1 MVSGSQK
8 CPVHILLRVLVG
20 SNCMAVEVLGKK
32 FTAQQIKNKIKNSN
46 SFGRL
51 YLAMAIPFVRT
62 LQLFIR
68 PKENQILF
76 ISYSGRQFSDTPRE
90 AYLSLLEDEKFE
102 DYKLVWAFNRP
113 QDFKKIPRKQKV
125 SSNSPFFF
133 IHLLRSKYWIANTS
147 IDRLVPFDH
156 PRNIYIQF
164 WHGIPMKTLGSDEKG
179 LSPLVANWYENVS
192 FDYLFTYGKYDRQIM
207 ESVFPNTK
215 KFLQVGQLRKRKLK
229 RQTERNVIKA
239 KKKLKIPLDDPK
251 PLLLYMPTFRGYES
265 ATATSFSDHFL
276 ASLSKKYTILYR
288 GHYFSRNKHL
298 LNVYDVTK
306 SSLSNLY
313 DMADLMVTDYS
324 SSLFDFAATRKPIY
338 LFQPDLAEYQD
349 RRGLYLSAKQL
360 KLPVAYSEFML
371 RSMLKRDYDM
381 KVIDRLEKRFDSSDA
396 DLPLKWL
403 KAIIATQ
410 GHPEKV
416 IEG

>member
-1 MVSGSQK
+1 
-8 CPVHILLRVLVG
+8 
-20 SNCMAVEVLGKK
+20 MAVEVLGKK

-90 AYLSLLEDEKFE
+90 AYLSILEDEKFE

-147 IDRLVPFDH
+147 IDRLVPFNH